1 MRIFYSK
8 CKFSQLI
15 FFPYFFWVNPFLY
28 PRVPNKKRSYLT
40 IRKREKWGGGQSW
53 WPTLF
58 QRERE
63 REISFLAK
71 QPSLS
76 LFSLSLS
83 NHLVV
88 KSNNNLLER
97 IELLLF
103 PRKIER
109 DGRNDFSNFI
119 FHFVKFV
126 KFAFANVS
134 FLFNRK
140 TLRGGIEIILSIYH
154 FQILTL
160 KENMKWFIKIFKGII
175 I

>member
-8 CKFSQLI
+8 CKFSQLVFSLSFSESTLSCI
-15 FFPYFFWVNPFLY
+15 RVYQTRREANWPFAKEKNGEGVNLDDPRFF
-28 PRVPNKKRSYLT
+28 
-40 IRKREKWGGGQSW
+40 
-53 WPTLF
+53 
-58 QRERE
+58 RERE

-76 LFSLSLS
+76 LFLSLS

-140 TLRGGIEIILSIYH
+140 TLRGGIEII
-154 FQILTL
+154 
-160 KENMKWFIKIFKGII
+160 
-175 I
+175 